1 MNSYTFHITLYDLF
15 FFGMTFSGLTFAL
28 QLWFTK
34 SVNRKGNRF
43 LALALFA
50 MILWMVRILVID
62 VRLETYLPGW
72 DRLPMQFL
80 LAVGPLIYFYV
91 LKITRPAYKFRWRD
105 LLHFSPLLLELGVL
119 ALEIRE
125 SIATGAATYN
135 TPTFQLLNPVL
146 QLLIF
151 ISIITYVYRSD
162 RLIQNF
168 YRRLPPLL
176 MDRSLL
182 EFRWLRRLLA
192 ATVLL
197 WLLWIA
203 YAAVYYFGYH
213 SQLGIH
219 VYYPF
224 YIFFAVIIIWTAAAA
239 FLKPQ
244 AGLMIQQTAAARPY
258 PPSGW
263 REKGAWLKKAM
274 EANGYYQD
282 PELSLTLLAGKLELP
297 ARELSQI
304 INTVLNK
311 SFNDFINEYRIR
323 YVISKMLDPAYKHI
337 TLLGIAYESGFNS
350 KATFN
355 RTFKQITG
363 KTPLTYKAGLEKEV
377 SFHDL
382 RRSPRFATII
392 SNHETTHKWS
402 EEKLNRNYMF
412 KNYLKTATRN
422 LRKNVGFTAINV
434 LGLSVGLA
442 TCLLIVF
449 YVVDELSYD
458 KYNTK
463 ADRIYRVT
471 VKGKLNGHE
480 GSYATSEG
488 PLEAALKDNFPE
500 IEKVTRLIDQN
511 GIPASASKFSI
522 RKGNSNIQEKKV
534 VYTESSL
541 FDVFTLPMV
550 NGDPKKSLDDPHTAV
565 VTENAAQKYFGK
577 TDVVGQVLTIN
588 DTSQYRIT
596 GVIKD
601 IPLQSHFN
609 YDFFLSFSTLPES
622 RWKGWGYSGVHNYLL
637 LRPDANVKSLELRIA
652 QLEIKNSPVQP
663 GTWTSGDNYF
673 RTELTPLLNIHLKST
688 NEFELDKGGS
698 IQYVYIFSF
707 IAIIILLI
715 ACVNFMNLSTARS
728 SNRAKEVGVR
738 KVLGSARGNLIAQ
751 FLTESTLVTLIS
763 AFIAIALAIVL
774 LPLFNQVAGKQLG
787 LTLQS
792 LIWLVPSLIVIVLV
806 VGFLAGSYPALY
818 LSGFQPIQVLKG
830 KLSAGFKNSFLR
842 SSLVVF
848 QFGISIMLII
858 CTLVIYNQLNYI
870 HNKSLGFDR
879 DQVLVVKNTNVLGK
893 QAEFL
898 KKEIKQMPGVV
909 NATMSLYQPTGDD
922 RLKTGLF
929 PDREIDVKKDILSE
943 FWSVDEDYLNTMGL
957 KLLSG
962 RNFSKQL
969 ASDSSAIIVNE
980 AFAEK
985 FGQRDPLNKFVYR
998 ASFGIQ
1004 QFHIVGVVKN
1014 FHYESLRDKI
1024 SPLVLVYS
1032 PDNGA
1037 ISVKVKT
1044 ADLSGLV
1051 SKIEDRWKHFSP
1063 NQQFSYSFMDQDFD
1077 ATYRSE
1083 QKLGTLFISFSTLAI
1098 LIACLGLFGLA
1109 AYAAEQRTKE
1119 IGIRKVLG
1127 ASISGIVSM
1136 LSIDFIWLV
1145 FISMLIASPLAWYF
1159 MNKWLQGF
1167 AYRTELHWWIL
1178 AIAGVVAVLIAFITI
1193 SFQSLKAALANPVK
1207 SLRSE

>member
-1 MNSYTFHITLYDLF
+1 
-15 FFGMTFSGLTFAL
+15 MTFIGLTFAL
-28 QLWFTK
+28 QLWFAK
-34 SVNRKGNRF
+34 SVNHTANRF
-43 LALALFA
+43 LALALFT
-50 MILWMVRILVID
+50 MLLWMVRILVID

-80 LAVGPLIYFYV
+80 LALGPLIYFYV
-91 LKITRPAYKFRWRD
+91 LKITRPGYKLRRKD
-105 LLHFSPLLLELGVL
+105 LLHFSPLLLELCVQ
-119 ALEIRE
+119 ALEIQE
-125 SIATGAATYN
+125 SIATGVATYN
-135 TPTFQLLNPVL
+135 TFAFQLLNPVL

-151 ISIITYVYRSD
+151 ISIIAYVYRSD
-162 RLIQNF
+162 QLIQNF
-168 YRRLPPLL
+168 YRRLPPML

-182 EFRWLRRLLA
+182 EFRWLHRLLA
-192 ATVLL
+192 ATALL
-197 WLLWIA
+197 WTVWIA
-203 YAAVYYFGYH
+203 YVAVDYFGYKN
-213 SQLGIH
+213 QLGIH
-219 VYYPF
+219 GYYPF

-244 AGLMIQQTAAARPY
+244 AALIAQQRPA
-258 PPSGW
+258 PKPPAPSGM
-263 REKGAWLKKAM
+263 KGKSAWLKQVM
-274 EANGYYQD
+274 EVNRYYQD
-282 PELSLTLLAGKLELP
+282 PELSLALLAGNVGLP

-323 YVISKMLDPAYKHI
+323 YVISKMHDPAYKHI
-337 TLLGIAYESGFNS
+337 TLLGIAYEAGFNS

-363 KTPLTYKAGLEKEV
+363 KTPLEYKAGLEKEV
-377 SFHDL
+377 SFHGM
-382 RRSPRFATII
+382 RRYTRFPAII
-392 SNHETTHKWS
+392 SNHETTPVWS
-402 EEKLNRNYMF
+402 QEKLTRNYMF
-412 KNYLKTATRN
+412 RNYLKTATRN
-422 LRKNVGFTAINV
+422 LRKNFGFTAINV
-434 LGLSVGLA
+434 LGLSVGMA

-463 ADRIYRVT
+463 ADSIYRVT
-471 VKGKLNGHE
+471 VKARLNGHE
-480 GSYATSEG
+480 GSYATSEV
-488 PLEAALKDNFPE
+488 PLQAALKDNFAE
-500 IEKVTRLIDQN
+500 IEKVTRFIDKD
-511 GIPASASKFSI
+511 GLFMSAQKFTV
-522 RKGNSNIQEKKV
+522 RKGNNNFQEKRV

-541 FDVFTLPMV
+541 FDVFTLPMLH
-550 NGDPKKSLDDPHTAV
+550 GDPSKALDEPHSAVITESTA
-565 VTENAAQKYFGK
+565 KRYFNSI
-577 TDVVGQVLTIN
+577 DVVGKVLTIN
-588 DTSQYRIT
+588 DTSLYKIT

-601 IPLQSHFN
+601 IPTQSHFN
-609 YDFFLSFSTLPES
+609 YDFFLSFSSLPES
-622 RWKGWGYSGVHNYLL
+622 HVTSWGYSGAHNYLL
-637 LRPDANVKSLELRIA
+637 LKPGANVKSLESRIVA
-652 QLEIKNSPVQP
+652 LQIKNSSAPP
-663 GTWTSGDNYF
+663 STWTAGDNYLKA
-673 RTELTPLLNIHLKST
+673 ELMPLLNIHLKST
-688 NEFELDKGGS
+688 SEYELDKGGS
-698 IQYVYIFSF
+698 VQYVYIFSF
-707 IAIIILLI
+707 IAVIILLI

-763 AFIAIALAIVL
+763 AFIAIALAVLL

-787 LTLQS
+787 FTLQS
-792 LIWLVPSLIVIVLV
+792 LKWLVPSLFVIVLV

-830 KLSAGFKNSFLR
+830 KLSTGFKNSFLR

-848 QFGISIMLII
+848 QFGISIALII

-879 DQVLVVKNTNVLGK
+879 DQVLVIKNTAVLGK
-893 QAEFL
+893 QAESL
-898 KKEIKQMPGVV
+898 NKELKQMPGVA
-909 NATMSLYQPTGDD
+909 NTTMSLYQPTGDE

-929 PDREIDVKKDILSE
+929 PDRVIDVKKDILSE
-943 FWSVDEDYLNTMGL
+943 FWSVDENYLNTMGL
-957 KLLSG
+957 KLVAG
-962 RNFSKQL
+962 RNFSKQM
-969 ASDSSAIIVNE
+969 ASDSMAIIVNE

-985 FGQRDPLNKFVYR
+985 FGQKDPLNKYVYR
-998 ASFGIQ
+998 NSIGLQ

-1024 SPLVLVYS
+1024 SPLVLAYS

-1044 ADLSGLV
+1044 ADLSGLM
-1051 SKIEDRWKHFSP
+1051 SKIENKWKQFSP

-1127 ASISGIVSM
+1127 ASVSGIVGL
-1136 LSIDFIWLV
+1136 LSVDFIRLV

-1159 MNKWLQGF
+1159 MNKWLQDF
-1167 AYRTELHWWIL
+1167 AYRTEFHWWIL
-1178 AIAGVVAVLIAFITI
+1178 VISGAVALLIAFVTI
-1193 SFQSLKAALANPVK
+1193 SFQSIKAALANPVK